1 MTEQSNQEIP
11 FPLISEDL
19 LKELN
24 NRFPEQCA
32 ELSWDT
38 KQVWYAAGQRSV
50 IRLLLQVSKEQRE
63 IQIRSS

>member
-1 MTEQSNQEIP
+1 MTEQNNHEIP
-11 FPLISEDL
+11 FPNIPEAL
-19 LKELN
+19 LLELN

-50 IRLLLQVSKEQRE
+50 IRLLIQISKEQRE
-63 IQIRSS
+63 TQIRS